1 MSLLDQ
7 KVINFHTFLLRC
19 KTKYNIIQELEKKT
33 DKNINDLFQT
43 KGERSEFV
51 TQLLPTLLG
60 NWEGIRTCTLLA
72 RSWYEIKEEKER
84 KQDLDEFKKIIEE
97 CITKLQNFI
106 LFLNDNEKDVLDDM
120 RTLGGYLTIFTGS
133 YLNQSTVPPISS

>member
-7 KVINFHTFLLRC
+7 KVINFHKFLLRC
-19 KTKYNIIQELEKKT
+19 KTKYNIVQELEKKT
-33 DKNINDLFQT
+33 DKNIDNLFQT
-43 KGERSEFV
+43 KGERSEFI

-60 NWEGIRTCTLLA
+60 NWEGIRTCTLFA

-84 KQDLDEFKKIIEE
+84 KKDLDDLKQIIEE
-97 CITKLQNFI
+97 CITKLQDFI
-106 LFLNDNEKDVLDDM
+106 LFLNENEKDVLDDM

-133 YLNQSTVPPISS
+133 YLNQSCSVPQIS